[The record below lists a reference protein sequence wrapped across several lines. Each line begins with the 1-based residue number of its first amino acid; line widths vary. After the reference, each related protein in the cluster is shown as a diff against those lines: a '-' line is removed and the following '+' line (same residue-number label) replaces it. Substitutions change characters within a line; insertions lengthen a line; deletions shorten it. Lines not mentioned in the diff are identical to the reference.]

1 MKKSYQI
8 VYLSYD
14 GLSDPLGQSQI
25 IPYVLGLSKLGNFH
39 FTIIS
44 FEKEDAYKDRKIQI
58 QENLLK
64 ANIKWVPNMY
74 TKNPPILATIYDLW
88 RLEQSI
94 KNVLK
99 ERKIDIIHA
108 RGYISSI
115 VALRF
120 KKKFKIPFIF
130 DMRGWWPDEKL
141 ESGNWDNIIFKPL
154 YKFFKK
160 AEVKFFKKADKIV
173 SLTNIGKIEILN
185 NKYANSKKIGV
196 IPTCVDFIHF
206 PKFSF
211 EIRNETRKQLN
222 INSQSTVLIYSGS
235 LGGNYDFNDF
245 VLIFKLFL
253 DLNPNNI
260 VLIVSKTIK
269 SYISQQL
276 DKNSLDKSKIR
287 IINSDFNQVYKY
299 LQASDIGL
307 ILYQKS
313 FSSIGRSPTKLGE
326 YWASGLPIVSLKGI
340 GDLESIIEKYP
351 FGGKLLNEI
360 KRENLKDIFNDLSY
374 KVDKRKLRIAAK
386 EYFNIDDG
394 VKFYSNIYE
403 EIIN

>member
-1 MKKSYQI
+1 MKKSPHI

-25 IPYVLGLSKLGNFH
+25 IPYILGLSKFGNFH

-44 FEKEDAYKDRKIQI
+44 FEKEDVYKDRKIKI
-58 QENLLK
+58 QETLSK
-64 ANIKWVPNMY
+64 ENIKWIPNMY
-74 TKNPPILATIYDLW
+74 TKNPPILSTIYDLW
-88 RLEQSI
+88 RLELSI
-94 KNVLK
+94 KDVLK
-99 ERKIDIIHA
+99 ERKIDIFHA

-115 VALRF
+115 AALRF
-120 KKKFKIPFIF
+120 KDKFKIPFIF

-141 ESGNWDNIIFKPL
+141 ESGNWNNIIFKPL

-173 SLTNIGKIEILN
+173 SLTNIGKIEIVK
-185 NKYANSKKIGV
+185 NKYASSKKIGV
-196 IPTCVDFIHF
+196 IPTCIDFINF

-211 EIRNETRKQLN
+211 EIRNEMRIKLN
-222 INSQSTVLIYSGS
+222 INSKSTVLIYSGS

-245 VLIFKLFL
+245 ALIFKLFL
-253 DLNPNNI
+253 EQKPSNR
-260 VLIVSKTIK
+260 VLILSKTIK

-276 DKNSLDKSKIR
+276 DNYSLDKTKIR
-287 IINSDFNQVYKY
+287 IINADFNQVYKY

-307 ILYQKS
+307 ILYKKS

-340 GDLESIIEKYP
+340 GDLESIIGKYP
-351 FGGKLLNEI
+351 FGGQLLNEI
-360 KRENLKDIFNDLSY
+360 KSENLKDMFDEITN
-374 KVDKRKLRIAAK
+374 KVDKKKLRTAAK
-386 EYFNIDDG
+386 EYFHIEDG
-394 VKFYSNIYE
+394 VKFYANIYK